1 MQLIA
6 VVKKKCPK
14 LLKCKERREK
24 EKDLLPIYYINKNCM
39 GWIVAVQIV
48 ARTFA
53 KPAEILSVTLS
64 GVSQVLLDTFSLPQ
78 KMPFVLPTH
87 VLWVTTQKKKPNR
100 KTFTARK
107 PKTSKTKTPKQNH
120 NTFIKLFLMK
130 QMNKESRLK
139 LKQIMW

>member
-87 VLWVTTQKKKPNR
+87 VLWVTTQKKSPTEKLSQLENPKPAKQKPQN
-100 KTFTARK
+100 KTT
-107 PKTSKTKTPKQNH
+107 TP
-120 NTFIKLFLMK
+120 L
-130 QMNKESRLK
+130 
-139 LKQIMW
+139 